1 MHELHLIINIT
12 TEIHFFVD
20 KLKRS
25 AMDKLSNFYMKIND
39 ENKLVFENLEQN
51 VLPFIQFTE
60 NIICRWHSIEEENNS
75 LLNLNRRYEQEVEG
89 NRKKVKELKAEL
101 MEARSQIAALMAG
114 KQALASEKQ
123 CLVGRFVNMMMLNVQ
138 EDQIE
143 LVREMLKDDENAIP
157 EKSRKRLQF
166 LTEKSRYENSK
177 CSTDEQGSV
186 ASTTGIDYD
195 QTDDSLDRKV
205 TFLPT
210 SKPGRKT
217 SINLQRK
224 RSRSAGRVEPSAP
237 PLEEDDQYLCK
248 KRSKDDMQIDH
259 AKPATIITKTT
270 LTVPCSVIS
279 GMPEVKTTTTR
290 RMSMNKSA
298 SEPHLL
304 EFTPT
309 LSAVHPN
316 LLKSQPTLGQTP
328 ATPKTPT
335 GDSIPSRRHFFA
347 TKTVLKP
354 ENCDVC
360 SKRIVF
366 GKLILRCN
374 DCKTQCHQECRMGA
388 VVPCIAR
395 TPMARRAHGKLSD
408 YVPPQGPFIPH
419 VVVHCINEI
428 ERRGIDVVGLYR
440 VPGTETKIADLLAKF
455 LSDRGVPNLKVID
468 DINVLTGCLKR
479 FFHQLKEPLI
489 PLTSKQDFIN
499 AAVLEDDFLMQMKRV
514 HNAVMELPYP
524 NRDTL
529 CFLIMHLQ
537 RVAEVSASNKMPA
550 ENLAKIF
557 GPTVLGVSDQCDQNV
572 ARMLDD
578 ASKAEK
584 VMLLLLSVPYGYW
597 MQFLPVSQGQP
608 LRSSSPVERSSMP
621 ATSAGGRLDGN
632 RITSGA
638 TPGNGLRSRQTG
650 MMKKDYYP
658 PWLLQARNFV
668 LLSLIDYLTFDI
680 TNAEII
686 LYLAFNSTA

>member
-1 MHELHLIINIT
+1 
-12 TEIHFFVD
+12 
-20 KLKRS
+20 
-25 AMDKLSNFYMKIND
+25 MDKLSNFYMKIND

-75 LLNLNRRYEQEVEG
+75 LLSLNRRYEQEVEG

-114 KQALASEKQ
+114 KQALVSEKQ
-123 CLVGRFVNMMMLNVQ
+123 CL

-157 EKSRKRLQF
+157 EQSRKRLQF
-166 LTEKSRYENSK
+166 LTEKSRYENTK
-177 CSTDEQGSV
+177 CSTDEQGSI

-210 SKPGRKT
+210 SRPGRKT
-217 SINLQRK
+217 SINLERK

-237 PLEEDDQYLCK
+237 PLEEEDQYLCK
-248 KRSKDDMQIDH
+248 KRSKDDLQIDR

-290 RMSMNKSA
+290 RLSMNKSA

-328 ATPKTPT
+328 TTPKTPT

-360 SKRIVF
+360 AKRIVF

-388 VVPCIAR
+388 RLRSSPR
-395 TPMARRAHGKLSD
+395 TVHSSCC
-408 YVPPQGPFIPH
+408 
-419 VVVHCINEI
+419 VHCVNEI
-428 ERRGIDVVGLYR
+428 ERRGIDAVGLYR

-499 AAVLEDDFLMQMKRV
+499 AAVLETDFLMQMKRV
-514 HNAVMELPYP
+514 HSAVMELPYP

-537 RVAEVSASNKMPA
+537 RVAEASASNKMPA

-584 VMLLLLSVPYGYW
+584 VMLILLSVPYGYW

-608 LRSSSPVERSSMP
+608 LRSSSPVERSAMP
-621 ATSAGGRLDGN
+621 ATNAGGRFDSN

-658 PWLLQARNFV
+658 PWR
-668 LLSLIDYLTFDI
+668 
-680 TNAEII
+680 
-686 LYLAFNSTA
+686 

>member
-123 CLVGRFVNMMMLNVQ
+123 CL

-316 LLKSQPTLGQTP
+316 LLK
-328 ATPKTPT
+328 
-335 GDSIPSRRHFFA
+335 
-347 TKTVLKP
+347 
-354 ENCDVC
+354 N
-360 SKRIVF
+360 
-366 GKLILRCN
+366 
-374 DCKTQCHQECRMGA
+374 CKTQCHQECRMGA

-658 PWLLQARNFV
+658 PWLGYQFV
-668 LLSLIDYLTFDI
+668 PFCSVTGKKFRLIISDRLFD
-680 TNAEII
+680 
-686 LYLAFNSTA
+686 FNSTA

>member
-1 MHELHLIINIT
+1 
-12 TEIHFFVD
+12 
-20 KLKRS
+20 
-25 AMDKLSNFYMKIND
+25 MDKLSNFYMKIND

-75 LLNLNRRYEQEVEG
+75 LLSLNRRYEQEVEG

-114 KQALASEKQ
+114 KQALVSEKQ
-123 CLVGRFVNMMMLNVQ
+123 CL

-157 EKSRKRLQF
+157 EQSRKRLQF
-166 LTEKSRYENSK
+166 LTEKSRYENTK
-177 CSTDEQGSV
+177 CTDEQGSI

-210 SKPGRKT
+210 SRPGRKT
-217 SINLQRK
+217 SINLERK

-237 PLEEDDQYLCK
+237 PLEEEDQYLCK
-248 KRSKDDMQIDH
+248 KRSKDDLQIDR

-290 RMSMNKSA
+290 RLSMNKSA

-328 ATPKTPT
+328 TTPKTPT

-360 SKRIVF
+360 AKRIVF

-388 VVPCIAR
+388 RLRSSPR
-395 TPMARRAHGKLSD
+395 TVHSSCC
-408 YVPPQGPFIPH
+408 
-419 VVVHCINEI
+419 VHCVNEI
-428 ERRGIDVVGLYR
+428 ERRGIDAVGLYR

-499 AAVLEDDFLMQMKRV
+499 AAVLETDFLMQMKRV
-514 HNAVMELPYP
+514 HSAVMELPYP

-537 RVAEVSASNKMPA
+537 RVAEASASNKMPA

-584 VMLLLLSVPYGYW
+584 VMLILLSVPYGYW

-608 LRSSSPVERSSMP
+608 LRSSSPVERSAMP
-621 ATSAGGRLDGN
+621 ATNAGGRFDSN

-658 PWLLQARNFV
+658 PWR
-668 LLSLIDYLTFDI
+668 
-680 TNAEII
+680 
-686 LYLAFNSTA
+686 

>member
-123 CLVGRFVNMMMLNVQ
+123 CL

-259 AKPATIITKTT
+259 AKFSNSIQKPATIITKTT

-316 LLKSQPTLGQTP
+316 LLKSQPTLGHNTEDTNWGFNSQQETFFCHQ
-328 ATPKTPT
+328 
-335 GDSIPSRRHFFA
+335 DSFETRKLRRL
-347 TKTVLKP
+347 LKA
-354 ENCDVC
+354 NH
-360 SKRIVF
+360 
-366 GKLILRCN
+366 
-374 DCKTQCHQECRMGA
+374 CKTQCHQECRMGA